1 MVSAEHEALLE
12 VLRRDP
18 TVLRR
23 LLERLFGGV
32 QEIAFVEP
40 ASESLGPVV
49 PIERRADLVLL
60 VTVGGERLVVVIE
73 VQLRRDPEKR
83 WVWPVYLTSA
93 RDRHRCGAAL
103 VVVAFDAA
111 VARWAARPIQL
122 GPLGSVV
129 CPFVVGP
136 GDIPVATDPDASAE
150 ELVISALA
158 HGRGPHG
165 LMIGEAAVAAL
176 ARLDTDQRRIY
187 TDLILSALAP
197 AAQRHMEHLMQNN
210 YAYTSELFR
219 RLVSEGREE
228 RLHDG
233 REEGREEG
241 RAALRVGVI
250 AVFDARGVALTAD
263 ERGQLAA
270 EQDLLTLRRW
280 LTQAATARSFA
291 EATRAES

>member
-12 VLRRDP
+12 VLRREP
-18 TVLRR
+18 AVMRP
-23 LLERLFGGV
+23 LLERVLGGV
-32 QEIAFVEP
+32 QEIAVVEA

-49 PIERRADLVLL
+49 PIQRRADLVLM
-60 VTVGGERLVVVIE
+60 VTVGGERLVIVIE

-93 RDRHRCGAAL
+93 RDRHRAAAAL
-103 VVVAFDAA
+103 VVVAFDPA

-122 GPLGSVV
+122 GPPGSVV
-129 CPFVVGP
+129 RPLVAGP
-136 GDIPVATDPDASAE
+136 GDIPVVTDPDASAE

-158 HGRGPHG
+158 HGRGPDG

-176 ARLDTDQRRIY
+176 ARLDEDRSRIY
-187 TDLILSALAP
+187 ADLILSALAP

-210 YAYTSELFR
+210 YAYTSALFR

-228 RLHDG
+228 GLH
-233 REEGREEG
+233 EGRS
-241 RAALRVGVI
+241 ALRAGVL

-263 ERGQLAA
+263 
-270 EQDLLTLRRW
+270 
-280 LTQAATARSFA
+280 TARSFA
-291 EATRAES
+291 DATRAVS

>member
-1 MVSAEHEALLE
+1 M
-12 VLRRDP
+12 RP
-18 TVLRR
+18 
-23 LLERLFGGV
+23 LLERVLGGV
-32 QEIAFVEP
+32 QEIAVVEA

-49 PIERRADLVLL
+49 PIQRRADLVLM
-60 VTVGGERLVVVIE
+60 VTVGGERLVIVIE

-93 RDRHRCGAAL
+93 RDRHRAAAAL
-103 VVVAFDAA
+103 VVVAFDPA

-122 GPLGSVV
+122 GPPGSVV
-129 CPFVVGP
+129 RPLVAGP
-136 GDIPVATDPDASAE
+136 GDIPVVTDPDASAE

-158 HGRGPHG
+158 HGRGPDG

-176 ARLDTDQRRIY
+176 ARLDEDRSRIY
-187 TDLILSALAP
+187 ADLILSALAP

-210 YAYTSELFR
+210 YAYASALFR

-228 RLHDG
+228 GLH
-233 REEGREEG
+233 EGRS
-241 RAALRVGVI
+241 ALRAGVL

-270 EQDLLTLRRW
+270 EQDLVTLRRW
-280 LTQAATARSFA
+280 LTRSATARSFA
-291 EATRAES
+291 EATRAVS